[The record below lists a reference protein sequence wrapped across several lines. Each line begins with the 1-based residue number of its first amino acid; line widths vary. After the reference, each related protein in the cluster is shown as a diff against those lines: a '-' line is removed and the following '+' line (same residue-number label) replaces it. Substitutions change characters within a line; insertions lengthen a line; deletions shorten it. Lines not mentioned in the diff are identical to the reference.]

1 MENQTLI
8 CNLHNIFAS
17 GQSME
22 HQAVKIHSIDSIH
35 PAPYQ
40 YNLKWLPLI
49 IIYTL
54 DQEFLLA
61 KTLPVRFRVNLIDA

>member
-1 MENQTLI
+1 
-8 CNLHNIFAS
+8 
-17 GQSME
+17 ME

-35 PAPYQ
+35 PAPDQ